1 MRLIT
6 RLSKTRVRERMERR
20 VEAAAYHQQ
29 EVHARD
35 LEMPMYD
42 FREVDDAKDAHYAIL
57 SHRWNSIDEEI
68 TFDDIRLSRPLHSKP
83 KGRQKLE
90 FLLDQANK
98 DGLTYVWIDTC
109 CIDKSSSAELP
120 RPPIVCTIG
129 TRLPENAMPFSG
141 TYLLNAHGLETAWKD
156 PGWSPSREANGSAVV
171 GEFVLT
177 SHEIRA

>member
-35 LEMPMYD
+35 LEMPMYE

-90 FLLDQANK
+90 CLLDQANK
-98 DGLTYVWIDTC
+98 DGLTCVWIDTC
-109 CIDKSSSAELP
+109 CIDKSSSAELSEAINSMYYWYQTARKCYAFLWDISAECP
-120 RPPIVCTIG
+120 RL
-129 TRLPENAMPFSG
+129 RD
-141 TYLLNAHGLETAWKD
+141 GLEGPWLESFARSEWFSR
-156 PGWSPSREANGSAVV
+156 GW
-171 GEFVLT
+171 
-177 SHEIRA
+177 